1 MAVAGEVNVTAGAG
15 ATLRSFRGRPLEVD
29 EPALLVMPDI
39 ERDVLIDGELFEG
52 RRPP

>member
-15 ATLRSFRGRPLEVD
+15 ATLRSFRGRLLEVD

-39 ERDVLIDGELFEG
+39 ERDVLIKGELFEG